1 MELPKWWRPLAA
13 DQSAPPPFNALLLEA
28 LITVYE
34 LYFELYTD
42 LYPLGKKIRMNVF
55 GE

>member
-1 MELPKWWRPLAA
+1 MVAAPSCRPV
-13 DQSAPPPFNALLLEA
+13 SPPPFNALLLEA

>member
-1 MELPKWWRPLAA
+1 MVAA
-13 DQSAPPPFNALLLEA
+13 PSCSPVRPPFNALLLEA

-42 LYPLGKKIRMNVF
+42 LVPHGKKIRMNIF
-55 GE
+55 GEKDI